1 MLNQHRRRH
10 HGRGSLAR
18 RSADCRLY
26 FLSRPY
32 EERPRRR
39 HRSSV
44 CNRPSAAS
52 QIGGGAAGRYE
63 MSALG
68 TGTIECRLVSSHHDQ
83 RHRVARGRIRFG
95 RALRHH
101 PDQSRRQQRENRRYR
116 WGTGFGASP
125 TGSPCALHAPH
136 RAPTRVKPLL
146 SAPSPAGTRPFCWR
160 RSASSR
166 LWPDCVQCAPR
177 AGEPLTSRDH

>member
-1 MLNQHRRRH
+1 MR
-10 HGRGSLAR
+10 GRPTVLPVATVRGEAEPR
-18 RSADCRLY
+18 V
-26 FLSRPY
+26 
-32 EERPRRR
+32 PRRR

-52 QIGGGAAGRYE
+52 KIGGGAAGRCE

-125 TGSPCALHAPH
+125 PVRLAPCTLPIERRPGSNRFFQLLRRPERDLFAGGDLHHLACGRIASRARLALAN
-136 RAPTRVKPLL
+136 L
-146 SAPSPAGTRPFCWR
+146 
-160 RSASSR
+160 
-166 LWPDCVQCAPR
+166 
-177 AGEPLTSRDH
+177 